1 MTDTFKQDIVDITNY
16 YDYRA
21 EMFMSLENA
30 VIYFED
36 GDNDQLMWNYLIEYA
51 VLKEATKEMFDAF
64 SYDTLSTLVGSFGA
78 NLFIIGIADE

>member
-51 VLKEATKEMFDAF
+51 MLKEATKEMFDAF
-64 SYDTLSTLVGSFGA
+64 SYDTLSLLIGSFGGKIIIA
-78 NLFIIGIADE
+78 GNLDE

>member
-16 YDYRA
+16 YDHRA

-36 GDNDQLMWNYLIEYA
+36 GDDDQRMWFHLFEYTM
-51 VLKEATKEMFDAF
+51 LKDATREMFDAF
-64 SYDTLSTLVGSFGA
+64 SYDTLSILVGSFGV
-78 NLFIIGIADE
+78 NLIIVSTPHE

>member
-36 GDNDQLMWNYLIEYA
+36 GDNDQLMWNYLFEYA
-51 VLKEATKEMFDAF
+51 MLNEATKEMFDAF
-64 SYDTLSTLVGSFGA
+64 SYDTLSLLIGSFGGKIIIA
-78 NLFIIGIADE
+78 GNLDE

>member
-36 GDNDQLMWNYLIEYA
+36 GDNDQLMWNYLFEYA
-51 VLKEATKEMFDAF
+51 MLNDATKEMFDAF
-64 SYDTLSTLVGSFGA
+64 SYDTLSLLVGAFGGKIIIA
-78 NLFIIGIADE
+78 GNLDE

>member
-36 GDNDQLMWNYLIEYA
+36 GDNDQMMWNYLIKYA
-51 VLKEATKEMFDAF
+51 MLKEATKEMFDAF
-64 SYDTLSTLVGSFGA
+64 SYDTLSIIVGSFGVK
-78 NLFIIGIADE
+78 LIIVGTLDE